1 MSDIVNPYSNFNND
15 QIIPVLSDINLAK
28 TIVSNITA
36 SLTDYIESI
45 YDIHNSLQ
53 ESGAITDELKNTM
66 DKNVAAILIEVST
79 AVNQSISFKNVGTKK
94 EKLFERLKRG
104 TTYKYKLANGAIV
117 ENPELVKIDAVKVD
131 TVHRTIEIGSEIFQ
145 FSDAS
150 DYVPTSSD
158 MSNFLQ
164 TTQNLTVSPEEE
176 VAAVLARL
184 QAEVAKIYTIQAYLD
199 MILYSVTYVI
209 NTITTD
215 VHHFKLFDPKVLD
228 SMDL

>member
-1 MSDIVNPYSNFNND
+1 MSDIVTPYSNFNND
-15 QIIPVLSDINLAK
+15 QVVPVLSDINLAK
-28 TIVSNITA
+28 TIVSNITS

-45 YDIHNSLQ
+45 YDMHNSLQ

-66 DKNVAAILIEVST
+66 DKNVAAILAEIYT
-79 AVNQSISFKNVGTKK
+79 AVNQSISFRNVGTKK

-104 TTYKYKLANGAIV
+104 ITYKYKLANGAIV
-117 ENPELVKIDAVKVD
+117 ENPELVKFDAIKVD
-131 TVHRTIEIGSEIFQ
+131 VVHRTIEIGSETFQ
-145 FSDAS
+145 FSDS
-150 DYVPTSSD
+150 TDYVPSSSD

-164 TTQNLTVSPEEE
+164 TNQNLTVSSEEE
-176 VAAVLARL
+176 VTAVLARL
-184 QAEVAKIYTIQAYLD
+184 QAEVAKIHTIQAYLD

-215 VHHFKLFDPKVLD
+215 VYHFKLFDPKVLD